1 MFYASVCDCVDNVC
15 RIGHKVVPSF
25 VYFAG
30 VVGTD
35 GMNNNRLINDIFVI
49 NFFLRF
55 FYNI

>member
-49 NFFLRF
+49 IFF
-55 FYNI
+55 